1 VPDKCP
7 YGKLASATQSLGRN
21 NFLVSW
27 ERSTGQTVSNL
38 GPIWVHNLPNTVH
51 YRAVRCK
58 TELDE
63 SST

>member
-1 VPDKCP
+1 MGGGMRVSN
-7 YGKLASATQSLGRN
+7 GSVATQREELLPTN
-21 NFLVSW
+21 YPK
-27 ERSTGQTVSNL
+27 NL

-51 YRAVRCK
+51 YRAVRCR

>member
-1 VPDKCP
+1 MFILTDCRLTWS
-7 YGKLASATQSLGRN
+7 GSRS
-21 NFLVSW
+21 FLD
-27 ERSTGQTVSNL
+27 EKPNL

-51 YRAVRCK
+51 YRAVRCR